1 MVGISIRRIRN
12 TANSL
17 MGTDVIKIVDVFAH
31 QSLQVTLTE
40 NDDVIQA
47 FAPNTTD
54 EALTNGV
61 GFWRTHRCFENIN
74 MAGNKREVGAE
85 LIIIIPDQSSC
96 PKDTMKYENGAP
108 EGWARDVTCRR
119 VSYTGKQVVRFRGAV
134 SLRIS
139 LTGVSGGTVNCRLLR
154 RRARRAESSL
164 NRYPAGQ
171 VRGEGG

>member
-1 MVGISIRRIRN
+1 
-12 TANSL
+12 

-54 EALTNGV
+54 EALADGV

-85 LIIIIPDQSSC
+85 LIIIVTDQK
-96 PKDTMKYENGAP
+96 P
-108 EGWARDVTCRR
+108 WAFLKRR
-119 VSYTGKQVVRFRGAV
+119 GIASLLSDPRITG
-134 SLRIS
+134 
-139 LTGVSGGTVNCRLLR
+139 
-154 RRARRAESSL
+154 
-164 NRYPAGQ
+164 
-171 VRGEGG
+171 